1 MKPKL
6 TVAIIGAGGVAS
18 YMLPA
23 LNNSFDL
30 QGLIIDADILEEHNL
45 DRQIFPKH
53 AIGKPK
59 AEQLIRYHNCKG
71 LKAVTEY
78 IGDDFYSKLPIVAD
92 VVICLVDNH
101 PARRAALKLA
111 SDIKCPIVIGANEYT
126 TSQAI
131 YWNPNWPATSGPLFR
146 YPNMAT
152 SEGGSPIRCTGE
164 ALESDP
170 QLAVANQVSAAFVNY
185 LLWLWHGE
193 NGNHEEHR
201 LEKNLHSPVE
211 FQSTFGKM
219 QSFNLLDTFHDD
231 DSNYPE

>member
-6 TVAIIGAGGVAS
+6 NTVIIGAGGVAS

-23 LNNSFDL
+23 LNNSFAL
-30 QGLIIDADILEEHNL
+30 TGHIIDADILEEHNL

-59 AEQLIRYHNCKG
+59 AEQLIRYHNCRG
-71 LKAVTEY
+71 LKAVVEY
-78 IGDDFYSKLPIVAD
+78 ITDTFSHVDIKNVD
-92 VVICLVDNH
+92 VLICLVDNH
-101 PARRAALKLA
+101 PARRAALAMARTL
-111 SDIKCPIVIGANEYT
+111 KCPIVIGANEYT

-131 YWNPNWPATSGPLFR
+131 YWNPTWPSSSSPLFR

-152 SEGGSPIRCTGE
+152 SEEGSPIRCTGE

-193 NGNHEEHR
+193 NGYSE
-201 LEKNLHSPVE
+201 LQPTKQLFAPVE

-219 QSFNLLDTFHDD
+219 QSFNLLDTHPDD
-231 DSNYPE
+231 DSDCSE